1 MKLVKISLENYEW
14 LKNFGTSPNK
24 GLDHLRILKPLQDK
38 LDKIEQ
44 KVEILGEKYLK
55 GGIYKD

>member
-1 MKLVKISLENYEW
+1 MKLVKISEENYIF

-24 GLDHLRILKPLQDK
+24 GLDYLRIMKPLQDK
-38 LDKIEQ
+38 LEKIEE

-55 GGIYKD
+55 RDIYKS